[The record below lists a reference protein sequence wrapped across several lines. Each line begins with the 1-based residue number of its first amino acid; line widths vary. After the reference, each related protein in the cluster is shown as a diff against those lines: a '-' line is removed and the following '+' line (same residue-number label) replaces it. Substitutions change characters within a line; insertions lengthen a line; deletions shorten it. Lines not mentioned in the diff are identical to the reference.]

1 VFAVVPNSIPE
12 PEECE
17 EQSAEFI
24 WREEGTVTQTTDAG
38 HTSNPQRRRR
48 GFLAMWNMHPAVPT
62 GDQLTLG
69 EKAADRMRNG
79 LGSWIF
85 VAVFIAV
92 MISWAIAN
100 SVLRLAGTNGKHGFD
115 PYPYIL
121 LNLFLSML
129 AGLQG
134 AILLIAAKRSDQI
147 ASQLAEHDF
156 ETDTKAAERIETL
169 HQRLADMASANR
181 SLLEQNNEILQRL
194 AAAQSGPAP

>member
-1 VFAVVPNSIPE
+1 
-12 PEECE
+12 
-17 EQSAEFI
+17 
-24 WREEGTVTQTTDAG
+24 VTQTTDQDR
-38 HTSNPQRRRR
+38 TVNPRGRRR
-48 GFLAMWNMHPAVPT
+48 GFLSSWNRHPGVRS

-79 LGSWIF
+79 MGSWAF
-85 VAVFIAV
+85 VAVFVAI
-92 MISWAIAN
+92 MISWAVAN
-100 SVLRLAGTNGKHGFD
+100 SVFRFAGTNGKHGFD

-169 HQRLADMASANR
+169 HQRLADMAKGNQD
-181 SLLEQNNEILQRL
+181 LLKQNNEILQRL
-194 AAAQSGPAP
+194 AAAQSGQSP